1 MNDRVPN
8 EKAFLAGAEAQA
20 VQDFLRRHMA
30 EAMTPSQIETLIR
43 HVGLKKRRDLQF
55 LTEED
60 FCDPIK
66 SCLKTEVI
74 PAIPVRNLMHQI
86 SQFLRT
92 AREWKVQYD
101 EYGDP
106 SIYEETQ
113 MLARSALDPQ
123 GHAQGMI
130 EQESNPPPT
139 CKHW

>member
-8 EKAFLAGAEAQA
+8 EFQTFLAGAE

-30 EAMTPSQIETLIR
+30 EAMTPSQIETPIR

-60 FCDPIK
+60 FCDECHPIK
-66 SCLKTEVI
+66 SFLKTEVI
-74 PAIPVRNLMHQI
+74 PAIPFRNLMHKI

-92 AREWKVQYD
+92 AREWKVQHD

-106 SIYEETQ
+106 SIYEETP
-113 MLARSALDPQ
+113 MLARSALVRR
-123 GHAQGMI
+123 
-130 EQESNPPPT
+130 
-139 CKHW
+139 

>member
-8 EKAFLAGAEAQA
+8 EKAFLDGAEAQA

-30 EAMTPSQIETLIR
+30 EAMTSSQIETLIR
-43 HVGLKKRRDLQF
+43 HVGLKTRRDLQF

-74 PAIPVRNLMHQI
+74 PAIPFRNLMHQI

-130 EQESNPPPT
+130 EQESKPPPPT
-139 CKHW
+139 

>member
-1 MNDRVPN
+1 MN
-8 EKAFLAGAEAQA
+8 EKEFLAGAEAQA
-20 VQDFLRRHMA
+20 VQEFLSCHMA
-30 EAMTPSQIETLIR
+30 ETMKPSQIETLIR
-43 HVGLKKRRDLQF
+43 HVGLKTRRDLQY

-74 PAIPVRNLMHQI
+74 PAIPVRTLLHSI
-86 SQFLRT
+86 SQFIRT

-101 EYGDP
+101 EFGDP

-113 MLARSALDPQ
+113 MLARSALEPQ

-130 EQESNPPPT
+130 EQARKPPPP
-139 CKHW
+139 KLVM